1 MAKILLL
8 SLIAALSFYPTVAA
22 ASVWDMLEQLKNE
35 LNATTTIVTTSI
47 NASANTGGN
56 VAEPG
61 GEIVTGD
68 RTVTVEVQNTV
79 DGEVIDPIEIQIT
92 PTSTAGTQHI
102 EQITD
107 TTRTQVT
114 VTIDQAD
121 PEKTTADSLT
131 PESNTNPAEESAK
144 PASENPGVLVSIIIS
159 IKNFFSGLLNSLFN

>member
-1 MAKILLL
+1 MKQLLIV
-8 SLIAALSFYPTVAA
+8 LIFTAFLYPTVAA

-35 LNATTTIVTTSI
+35 PHASTTLVATNIS
-47 NASANTGGN
+47 ASANTGGN

-61 GEIVTGD
+61 SEIITGD